1 MAIINK
7 HGKQIEFSCE
17 VFPPKKDLNISG
29 IYDTLNSIK
38 ELEPDFISVTYGAG
52 GSNSKKT
59 SEIASYIQNSCNIN
73 ALAHLTA
80 VGVTPEKLH
89 SLLNEYKENGIKRIL
104 ALRGDKPRN
113 MTDADF
119 ANRHYKYASDIVKE
133 IFEFGGFH
141 IYGACYPEKHPEA
154 SSLDEDIKHIKEKL
168 DLGVSGL
175 ITQMFF
181 DNEKL
186 YSYLDKLDKAGIHVA
201 IHAGIMPITAANQ
214 LGTSVSLSGSSI
226 PTALSNLI
234 SEHADDPAG
243 MKEAG
248 VEYAIRQIED
258 LIAHGIDGIH
268 LYSMNKADITKQ
280 IVEAVK

>member
-1 MAIINK
+1 MSIINK
-7 HGKQIEFSCE
+7 HGKSIEISCE
-17 VFPPKKDLNISG
+17 VFPPKKDLSISG
-29 IYDTLNSIK
+29 IYETLDSIK
-38 ELEPDFISVTYGAG
+38 LLEPDFISVTYGAG

-73 ALAHLTA
+73 SLAHLTA

-89 SLLNEYKENGIKRIL
+89 DLLNEYKSNGIKRIL
-104 ALRGDKPRN
+104 ALRGDKPRD
-113 MTDADF
+113 MSDEDF
-119 ANRHYKYASDIVKE
+119 ANRHYKHASDIISE

-154 SSLDEDIKHIKEKL
+154 ASLEEDILYIKKKV

-186 YSYLDKLDKAGIHVA
+186 YHYIDMLDKAGVHVA

-234 SEHADDPAG
+234 AEHSEDPESMKQAG
-243 MKEAG
+243 I
-248 VEYAIRQIED
+248 EYAIKQIED
-258 LIAHGIDGIH
+258 LIDHGIDGIH
-268 LYSMNKADITKQ
+268 LYSMNKADVTRQ
-280 IVEAVK
+280 IIEAVR

>member
-1 MAIINK
+1 MPIINK
-7 HGKQIEFSCE
+7 HGKNIELSCE
-17 VFPPKKDLNISG
+17 VFPPKKDLSISG
-29 IYDTLNSIK
+29 IYETLDSIK
-38 ELEPDFISVTYGAG
+38 SLDPDFISVTYGAG

-59 SEIASYIQNSCNIN
+59 AEIASYIQNSCNIN

-80 VGVTPEKLH
+80 VGVTPQKLND
-89 SLLNEYKENGIKRIL
+89 LLTEYKANGIKRIL
-104 ALRGDKPRN
+104 ALRGDKPRD
-113 MTDADF
+113 MSDEDF
-119 ANRHYKYASDIVKE
+119 ENRHYKYAGDIVKE

-154 SSLDEDIKHIKEKL
+154 ATLEEDIKHIKEKV

-186 YSYLDKLDKAGIHVA
+186 YSYIDKLDKAGIHVA
-201 IHAGIMPITAANQ
+201 IHAGIMPITAPNQ

-234 SEHADDPAG
+234 AEHADDPEG
-243 MKEAG
+243 MKKAG
-248 VEYAIRQIED
+248 VEYAIKQVED

-280 IVEAVK
+280 IFEAVI